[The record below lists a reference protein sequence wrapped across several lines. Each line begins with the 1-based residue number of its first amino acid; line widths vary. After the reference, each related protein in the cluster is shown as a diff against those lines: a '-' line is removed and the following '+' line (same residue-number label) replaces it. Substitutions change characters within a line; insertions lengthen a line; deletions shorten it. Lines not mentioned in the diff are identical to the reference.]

1 LWRGERKLKREEIG
15 LSAPDTHL
23 THAWMD
29 GWMDGLLLLFEPL
42 NVLSRWWQSDDGW
55 TDSGPSVRTHPNCLP
70 LLG

>member
-29 GWMDGLLLLFEPL
+29 GWMDGLLLLFDY
-42 NVLSRWWQSDDGW
+42 LS
-55 TDSGPSVRTHPNCLP
+55 L
-70 LLG
+70 